1 MIIPSSLG
9 YRYAFTFSARCRPYR
24 GQCVFSEIQLFTVPL
39 SDASAFRDFLK
50 LVAKEV
56 SQAVADDVQSRVA
69 WSLRWNGWIFA
80 VYDGRNFRF
89 FGISS
94 IESSILF
101 FRVFYTQFDGLDS
114 FGFYDTYTP
123 APIGC

>member
-1 MIIPSSLG
+1 MIIPSSLA
-9 YRYAFTFSARCRPYR
+9 YKYAFTFSARCRPYR
-24 GQCVFSEIQLFTVPL
+24 GQCVFSKIQLFTVPL

-50 LVAKEV
+50 FVAKEV
-56 SQAVADDVQSRVA
+56 SQAAADDVQLRVD
-69 WSLRWNGWIFA
+69 WSLRRDGWVFA

-89 FGISS
+89 FGIPS

-101 FRVFYTQFDGLDS
+101 FRVFYTQFEGLDS
-114 FGFYDTYTP
+114 FGFYDIYRP